1 MLTNESP
8 SSKGM
13 YLSMFLSV
21 LYFHMYLTDWLR
33 DCGYGAGLSDQ
44 KWNDCIFMITAFA
57 HIDPQTN
64 ELKQMQLVRLR
75 KLVPEYSKNWLKL
88 PFKPSNTFPR
98 DQRASLNETCNSS
111 SNETA
116 VNTATGVTKA
126 THCS

>member
-21 LYFHMYLTDWLR
+21 LYFHMYLFTWLIE
-33 DCGYGAGLSDQ
+33 GAGLSDQ
-44 KWNDCIFMITAFA
+44 KWNDCTFMITAFA

-75 KLVPEYSKNWLKL
+75 KLLPDNLVICSRVFQELIKTPFQTLKYL
-88 PFKPSNTFPR
+88 PQGSESFIKWN
-98 DQRASLNETCNSS
+98 L
-111 SNETA
+111 
-116 VNTATGVTKA
+116 
-126 THCS
+126 

>member
-44 KWNDCIFMITAFA
+44 KWNDCTFMITAFA
-57 HIDPQTN
+57 HI
-64 ELKQMQLVRLR
+64 EQMLVRLR
-75 KLVPEYSKNWLKL
+75 KLLPDNLVICSRVFQELIKTPFQTLKYL
-88 PFKPSNTFPR
+88 PQGSESFIKWN
-98 DQRASLNETCNSS
+98 L
-111 SNETA
+111 
-116 VNTATGVTKA
+116 
-126 THCS
+126 

>member
-1 MLTNESP
+1 MLINESP

-21 LYFHMYLTDWLR
+21 LYFHMYLTHWLM

-64 ELKQMQLVRLR
+64 EMKT
-75 KLVPEYSKNWLKL
+75 NA
-88 PFKPSNTFPR
+88 TFAFEKIAPR
-98 DQRASLNETCNSS
+98 
-111 SNETA
+111 
-116 VNTATGVTKA
+116 
-126 THCS
+126 